1 MLAGFNSEVTVVTHQ
16 GVRMQLTFQRVA
28 LIGGLSIALCVAVF
42 GGQKNTK
49 ANPNLPASPQA
60 KTIQPAT
67 HFTQGTITSIDAN
80 QMVITKKVRGK
91 AEQASF
97 TLNSETQ
104 RNGTLAAGTRVSV
117 QYREQNGQNIAAAV
131 RELTVKNARKPAKTA
146 FKSRSKS

>member
-1 MLAGFNSEVTVVTHQ
+1 MKFN
-16 GVRMQLTFQRVA
+16 FQRLASIAGLAVA
-28 LIGGLSIALCVAVF
+28 LGAV
-42 GGQKNTK
+42 GVNGQHSKSNSNPP
-49 ANPNLPASPQA
+49 ANPQA

-67 HFTQGTITSIDAN
+67 HFTQGTIASIDAN
-80 QMVITKKVRGK
+80 EMVITKKVRGK
-91 AEQASF
+91 AKQASF

-146 FKSRSKS
+146 FRSRSKS